1 MANLALRSFATFGYF
16 AAALLIAIVA
26 VLFLTSL
33 GDDSSGSQA
42 ADTATPTPTQAG
54 PAPAVTVRPA
64 GDGTVRIDPTCAEG
78 AATHAYSDA
87 AVTIPGIS
95 VRNALATG
103 VLAGDK
109 ATGDE
114 TPDCPSTFD

>member
-16 AAALLIAIVA
+16 AAVLLIAIVA

-54 PAPAVTVRPA
+54 TAPAVAIHPPSDSSA
-64 GDGTVRIDPTCAEG
+64 RIDLTCAEG
-78 AATHAYSDA
+78 SATHVYSDA
-87 AVTIPGIS
+87 GVTIPGIS
-95 VRNALATG
+95 VRNALTADI
-103 VLAGDK
+103 LAGDR

-114 TPDCPSTFD
+114 TPECPFTLG